1 VVVIKD
7 TVYKES
13 ENRLVEK
20 EWKEKVTTPERRITF
35 NYLSDKVEEE
45 AKDVLDEIVEYLIE
59 NEDYML
65 EIEGHTDNTGD
76 SESNKRHSLR
86 RAKAI
91 SNYLV
96 KQGVL
101 RSRIRVSGRGE
112 SKPIATN
119 ATKEGRTKN
128 RRVEFRLYRVVK

>member
-1 VVVIKD
+1 MVIKD

-13 ENRLVEK
+13 ENKVVEK

-35 NYLSDKVEEE
+35 NYSSDKVEDE
-45 AKDVLDEIVEYLIE
+45 AKEVLDEIVLYLKE

-65 EIEGHTDNTGD
+65 EIEGHTDNIGD
-76 SESNKRHSLR
+76 TESNKRHSLR

-101 RSRIRVSGRGE
+101 SSRIRVAGKGE

-119 ATKEGRTKN
+119 ATEEGRTKN
-128 RRVEFRLYRVVK
+128 RRVEF